1 LPVVE
6 QTKEAIA
13 CRDLLASAVR
23 EAGALALTTFRTPLK
38 TWTKHHDSPVSEA
51 DIAVDELLKQR
62 LAGARPDFGWL
73 SEETEDDERRMQAP
87 MVWVVDPIDGTRA
100 YIAGYEDWSIS
111 AALVAGGR
119 PVAAAIYVPV
129 ADQMFIAAQG
139 EGATINDV
147 TIAASDGAELDG
159 ARIAGPQGYLKRLN
173 AARPAIVAMPKVHSL
188 ALRLARVASGELDAA
203 LASGNAHDWDLAAA
217 DLLVH
222 EAGGALTALDGRH
235 LAYNQPTPRHGILV
249 AAGRSRHETLIEVVR
264 NKGIA

>member
-6 QTKEAIA
+6 RVKEASKF
-13 CRDLLASAVR
+13 RDLLAAAVR

-38 TWTKHHDSPVSEA
+38 TWTKHRDSPVSEA
-51 DIAVDELLKQR
+51 DIAVDALLKQR
-62 LAGARPDFGWL
+62 LSGARPDFGWL
-73 SEETEDDERRMQAP
+73 SEETEDDPRRMQAA

-119 PVAAAIYVPV
+119 PIAAAVYAPVAEQLFVAA
-129 ADQMFIAAQG
+129 DG
-139 EGATINDV
+139 EGATINGV
-147 TIAASDGAELDG
+147 AIAASEGADLDG
-159 ARIAGPQGYLKRLN
+159 ARIAGPQGFLNRLSTE
-173 AARPAIVAMPKVHSL
+173 RPAIVAMPKVHSL
-188 ALRLARVASGELDAA
+188 ALRMARVASGDLDAA

-235 LAYNQPTPRHGILV
+235 LAYNQPTPRHGTLV
-249 AAGRSRHETLIEVVR
+249 AAGRSRHEILIEVVR
-264 NKGIA
+264 NNGIA